1 MNWLKE
7 LHSED
12 GKLSSKRFYG
22 GLMLVV
28 CIIAVLAKIEH
39 TILEPMLYTGAGLI
53 GFGTTVKIAQ
63 AMASK
68 GQPKQQAET
77 PAPLTKEP
85 EPVG

>member
-1 MNWLKE
+1 MNWIKE

-22 GLMLVV
+22 GIMLSV
-28 CIIAVLAKIEH
+28 CVIAVLARIEH
-39 TILEPMLYTGAGLI
+39 SILEPMLYTGAGLI

-68 GQPKQQAET
+68 GVPPKQQPGKET
-77 PAPLTKEP
+77 EP
-85 EPVG
+85 IG